1 MSGRS
6 LATVKRGQSYSPKQQ
21 KNPESMNTET
31 TLNSR
36 FANTLK
42 LVASN
47 DGIYV
52 YKRQL
57 NQHPT
62 YFLMSGSQIIHIGTR
77 KSVLDKFRG
86 YRPAYISDRFHS
98 A

>member
-1 MSGRS
+1 
-6 LATVKRGQSYSPKQQ
+6 
-21 KNPESMNTET
+21 MNTET

-36 FANTLK
+36 FRNSLK

-47 DGIYV
+47 EGIYV

-62 YFLMSGSQIIHIGTR
+62 YFLMSGSQIISTGSR
-77 KSVLDKFRG
+77 KSVMDKFRRL
-86 YRPAYISDRFHS
+86 RPAYISDRFHS